1 MKRDHLQLSAAFIRR
16 DRVSARDVDEE
27 WHRTVTVAGCGVLA
41 RSGRRAIRASVRE
54 SDSSFSLRENVMKWK
69 PRIDMMAT
77 STHYSLVVSTNE
89 DSKKR
94 VEPAKAEP
102 AAGRTIVSTKTTDI
116 KNSGFVPGAVYLA
129 LDVADKG
136 NTTAIGL
143 LQDVRGELRTAVD
156 STIDFAENITK
167 AFFRLGRKATQ
178 RVDEALSDTLVTTE
192 KLLGGAVRTARDTT
206 KAATDVVVT
215 ATSGAIGDSKPIA
228 AA

>member
-1 MKRDHLQLSAAFIRR
+1 M
-16 DRVSARDVDEE
+16 
-27 WHRTVTVAGCGVLA
+27 LA
-41 RSGRRAIRASVRE
+41 
-54 SDSSFSLRENVMKWK
+54 
-69 PRIDMMAT
+69 P
-77 STHYSLVVSTNE
+77 STHYSLVVSTTND

-102 AAGRTIVSTKTTDI
+102 AAGRTIVSTKTDT

-178 RVDEALSDTLVTTE
+178 RVDEAVSDTLGTTE

-215 ATSGAIGDSKPIA
+215 ATSGVIGESKPIA